1 MMKITCGSFFPLKL
15 EFFARFGF
23 NRPWKP
29 EEEAVETAELEG
41 GKEQV
46 IAGIKND

>member
-29 EEEAVETAELEG
+29 EGKAVETAALEG
-41 GKEQV
+41 DLR
-46 IAGIKND
+46 AGYCRNKK